1 MRMKYHEL
9 PKNILQFLLI
19 DVLKRDI
26 MEGWGDW

>member
-9 PKNILQFLLI
+9 PKNILLFLLI

-26 MEGWGDW
+26 MEGWRDW